1 MGIVYYRYKIVKLQ
15 YHKEIMLRD
24 DVFKNILALFYN
36 KSNNDFL
43 KIK

>member
-1 MGIVYYRYKIVKLQ
+1 MGIVYYRYKIVKLL
-15 YHKEIMLRD
+15 YNKEIMLRD
-24 DVFKNILALFYN
+24 DVLKNILALFYN